1 MNFCFKLLALLCILL
16 FPIKVATADI
26 KKSQTIS
33 EERYQKVC
41 RWGIFNPPEC
51 KKGRLK
57 RSVEKDKKIQRINVK
72 RAAR

>member
-1 MNFCFKLLALLCILL
+1 MNFCFKLLALLCILSL
-16 FPIKVATADI
+16 PIQVATADT

-51 KKGRLK
+51 KKK
-57 RSVEKDKKIQRINVK
+57 E
-72 RAAR
+72 